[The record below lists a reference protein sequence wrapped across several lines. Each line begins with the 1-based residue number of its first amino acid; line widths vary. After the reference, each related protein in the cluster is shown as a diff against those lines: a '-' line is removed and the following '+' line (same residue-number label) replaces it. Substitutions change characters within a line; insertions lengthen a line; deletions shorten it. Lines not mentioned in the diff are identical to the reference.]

1 MNQIKIGKFIS
12 ELRKEKNMTQKDLAI
27 KLNVTDRAI
36 SNWENGRRMPD
47 ISLFKPLCETL
58 NITINELLSGEKI
71 PKEKIKKTSEEL
83 LIKTLKKTKKVKKKS
98 TNIIIILIIISIILI
113 TGIFI
118 ILKRENKRLYP
129 QIDIYSITVNA
140 SDPDKDYELKKEKFN
155 NQNIYYYG
163 IDSTQICNSKDYCY
177 NLIPALTNKQTDI
190 KRIKE
195 YLDSQLRLG
204 NINSSMMYDGG
215 TRIYNNEFLTI
226 MFCNTT
232 EGNKDIYIGLS
243 NMVSDLNG
251 AYCGREEHKTK
262 SYTRTYYVTK
272 AIVNKD
278 DSEFIDITLKNIN
291 NETGT
296 VTVNKSTNITVG
308 KVYEFSFYTFDYF
321 EDNIENIFKYSTLL
335 NVIETTKLEH
345 EYVNEKIYVNDDIG
359 KEVELNEL
367 EHVSMSIKKG
377 TLTNTG
383 ATIIIHDLSAHKYV
397 YGSPYIIEEKIND
410 KWVEVKNICN
420 NCAFN
425 AMAYGVDQDNILVFE
440 YNWERMYGKLDKG
453 YYRIVKDA
461 LINSEQPTNEEDIK
475 YFSVEFEI
483 E

>member
-335 NVIETTKLEH
+335 NVIETTSKNGNYTVQSDLVTKNMVRTDNVNYIHGNQMNEVNSNSST
-345 EYVNEKIYVNDDIG
+345 YVNGRYEISTSSSYRIIG
-359 KEVELNEL
+359 GSNLIHSRL
-367 EHVSMSIKKG
+367 HSIA
-377 TLTNTG
+377 N
-383 ATIIIHDLSAHKYV
+383 
-397 YGSPYIIEEKIND
+397 ND
-410 KWVEVKNICN
+410 KIEVVGARTDFGDDRVEPLS
-420 NCAFN
+420 
-425 AMAYGVDQDNILVFE
+425 DPPQ
-440 YNWERMYGKLDKG
+440 
-453 YYRIVKDA
+453 
-461 LINSEQPTNEEDIK
+461 SEPQTLRPEAAAKIAKTKTPIITKSISNT
-475 YFSVEFEI
+475 
-483 E
+483 